1 VTHIFDEQ
9 TNIDGIEPVAGRI
22 PVDGSG
28 VTQPVSIA
36 TMPTTPVTGTF
47 WQVTQPVSISQTTP
61 GTTNAVTVKLIDET
75 GAVYGVKHINNKPRV
90 SSMPYLYDIAEGN
103 VTGHTAYAKLG
114 YNAAVGATEEDIIT
128 QGGVYPWL
136 ASATALEVVSSNA
149 NDTVAGSGVQKVRIS
164 YLDGDYS
171 SQSEI
176 VSLNGT
182 TSVPLTD
189 TTVLRV
195 NAIRATQVGAGLMAA
210 GNITCR
216 LVAAPNTVYRQIE
229 TGFTRGRGL
238 TYTVPLG
245 KTLYI
250 TSISVSSAAAE
261 AGKAVV
267 RWIGRAQVDD
277 NDPTTKINFFQ
288 PFFEKLTLDN
298 SFYREFEIPVRI
310 PATADLKLSATS
322 SVVSSACNCEL
333 RGWLE

>member
-1 VTHIFDEQ
+1 MGELLSGEKLKYADTAEVST
-9 TNIDGIEPVAGRI
+9 RI
-22 PVDGSG
+22 
-28 VTQPVSIA
+28 
-36 TMPTTPVTGTF
+36 
-47 WQVTQPVSISQTTP
+47 
-61 GTTNAVTVKLIDET
+61 IDET
-75 GAVYGVKHINNKPRV
+75 GYPFGVKHINNKPRV
-90 SSMPYLYDIAEGN
+90 SAMPYLYDIAEGN
-103 VTGHTAYAKLG
+103 VSGHTAFAKLG
-114 YNAAVGATEEDIIT
+114 YNSAVGATEEDIIT
-128 QGGVYPWL
+128 QGGVYPWI
-136 ASATALEVVSSNA
+136 ASATALEVISSNA

-189 TTVLRV
+189 TTILRV
-195 NAIRATQVGAGLMAA
+195 NAIRATQVGAGLVAA
-210 GNITCR
+210 GNISCR

-250 TSISVSSAAAE
+250 TSISISSAAAE

-288 PFFEKLTLDN
+288 PFFEKLTLDA
-298 SFYREFEIPVRI
+298 SFYREFEIPIRI
-310 PATADLKLSATS
+310 PATADLKLSVTS
-322 SVVSSACNCEL
+322 AVVSSSCNCEI
-333 RGWLE
+333 RGWIE

>member
-1 VTHIFDEQ
+1 MGELLSGEKLKYADTAEVST
-9 TNIDGIEPVAGRI
+9 RI
-22 PVDGSG
+22 
-28 VTQPVSIA
+28 
-36 TMPTTPVTGTF
+36 
-47 WQVTQPVSISQTTP
+47 
-61 GTTNAVTVKLIDET
+61 IDET
-75 GAVYGVKHINNKPRV
+75 GYPFGVKHINNKPRV
-90 SSMPYLYDIAEGN
+90 SAMSYLYDIAEGN
-103 VTGHTAYAKLG
+103 VSGHTAFAKLG
-114 YNAAVGATEEDIIT
+114 YNSAVGATEEDIIT
-128 QGGVYPWL
+128 QGGVYPWI
-136 ASATALEVVSSNA
+136 ASATALEVISSNA

-189 TTVLRV
+189 TTILRV
-195 NAIRATQVGAGLMAA
+195 NAIRATQVGAGLVAA
-210 GNITCR
+210 GNISCR

-250 TSISVSSAAAE
+250 TSISISSAAAE

-288 PFFEKLTLDN
+288 PFFEKLTLDA
-298 SFYREFEIPVRI
+298 SFYREFEIPIRI
-310 PATADLKLSATS
+310 PATADLKLSVTS
-322 SVVSSACNCEL
+322 AVVSSSCNCEI
-333 RGWLE
+333 RGWIE